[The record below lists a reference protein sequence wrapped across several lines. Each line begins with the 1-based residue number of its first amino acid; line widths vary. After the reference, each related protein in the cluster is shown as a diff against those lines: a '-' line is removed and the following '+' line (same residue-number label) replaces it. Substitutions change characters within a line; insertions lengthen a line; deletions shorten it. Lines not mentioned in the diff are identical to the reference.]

1 MNRYPIRCGVS
12 AGLEVNPLARAES
25 IRSDAATPPS
35 HRCDADLIESLSLDL
50 DETLRAL
57 ATVRRDLEAAIAA
70 EQRLLAWQQNAFQT
84 VKGWAR
90 VGELVPG
97 SFRLPGARLSDC
109 THAYIDH
116 LRAENTALVRAN
128 HSMRGEVT
136 DGEVTD

>member
-1 MNRYPIRCGVS
+1 MNRYPIRCGPS
-12 AGLEVNPLARAES
+12 TGLEVNPVARAQF
-25 IRSDAATPPS
+25 IRTDDDTASL
-35 HRCDADLIESLSLDL
+35 CDADLIESLALDL

-57 ATVRRDLEAAIAA
+57 AAVRRDLEAAIAA
-70 EQRLLAWQQNAFQT
+70 EQRLLAWQANAFQT

-90 VGELVPG
+90 VGDLVPG